1 MSNDPIPGTEVV
13 PLRADYGAGAYRR
26 RIRVRAREGAID
38 ADLEDDFHRFALRVE
53 HDGALVTA
61 VPAAARRYPWTTCP
75 GAVGVLE
82 RLVGLPLTESHAAV
96 RAYSNPRMHCTHL
109 FDLATVAIACA
120 RRGDAG
126 ADYAVEVPD
135 AGDGERVVRLA
146 RNGEPRLA
154 WHLDEMRIVPPTP
167 APFAG
172 VALLGGF
179 GDWAEAELE
188 PSDAE
193 AALVLRRAV
202 FIAVGRRF
210 EFERIASASAFEETP
225 AACHSF
231 NPGVREQALRAHGM
245 IRNFSDRPDDLL
257 LDSLELQDGLEP

>member
-1 MSNDPIPGTEVV
+1 MANSQIPGADEV
-13 PLRADYGAGAYRR
+13 PLRSDYGVGAYRR
-26 RIRVRAREGAID
+26 QIRVRAREGAVD

-53 HDGALVTA
+53 HDGQQVSA

-75 GAVGVLE
+75 GAAGVLD

-96 RAYSNPRMHCTHL
+96 RAYSSPRMHCTHL
-109 FDLATVAIACA
+109 FDLAVVSIACA

-126 ADYAVEVPD
+126 VDYQVEVPD
-135 AGDGERVVRLA
+135 DEGGGRVVRLS
-146 RNGEPRLA
+146 RDGELRLE
-154 WHLDEMRIVPPTP
+154 WHLDGTQIVAPTS

-179 GDWAEAELE
+179 GGWAESELE
-188 PSDAE
+188 PADAE

-210 EFERIASASAFEETP
+210 EFERIESAAAFEQTP

-231 NPGVREQALRAHGM
+231 NPGVREQAERVHGM
-245 IRNFSDRPDDLL
+245 VRDFSDRPADLL
-257 LDSLELQDGLEP
+257 QDSLEP